1 MKKDIPLALLNLY
14 FDQIGEKINE
24 ENRWDE
30 IAGDNTNLAIVNWLN
45 DLVQVGWQLCHNSN
59 I

>member
-1 MKKDIPLALLNLY
+1 MALALFNLY
-14 FDQIGEKINE
+14 FDEAGKQFKEEKKWNE
-24 ENRWDE
+24 ITKNNTDIE
-30 IAGDNTNLAIVNWLN
+30 ILSWLN